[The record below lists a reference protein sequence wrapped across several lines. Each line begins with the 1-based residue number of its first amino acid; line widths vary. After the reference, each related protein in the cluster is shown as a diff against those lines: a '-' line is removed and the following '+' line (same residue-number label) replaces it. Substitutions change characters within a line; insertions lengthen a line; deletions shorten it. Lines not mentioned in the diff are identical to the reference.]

1 MRWWPMSRVL
11 VSHRPHD
18 AARAELEP
26 ILAAMRRHFPA
37 GQGDDLVIRAYEV
50 AQRTHAGQFR
60 LSGDPFITHP
70 IAVAL
75 ILADYGLDA
84 ETTAAALLHD
94 TIEDTELTLEEVEAE
109 FGPAVARLTDGVTK
123 LDRVK
128 FDLSREDAQAETIRK
143 MIVSMAQDVRVLIIK
158 LVDRLHNLRTIHPL
172 PPEKQEIKARESLEL
187 YAPLAHRLGFQELK
201 HEMENRSFAV
211 LYPARYQEIEDLIQ
225 QRAPERE
232 AVIAQVIGEMRSML
246 AGVSVEADL
255 EGRPKHHYSI
265 YRKMVDSRLPF
276 EDIYD
281 LIGVRVIVEEVK
293 ECYAALGLVHAHWT
307 PVQGR
312 FKDYVA
318 VPKFNLYQSLHTT
331 VVGPD
336 GKPLEVQI
344 RTHEMHAR
352 AEFGIAAHWRYKE
365 GRSQSDDL
373 VWIGDLRRLQEDYDE
388 PLEFLDNLKLDL
400 YEDMVFVLTPRGEV
414 RALPRGA
421 TPVDF
426 AYSIHTEVG
435 HRCTGARI
443 NGRLLSLSTELESGD
458 IVEIITAKADD
469 SGPTRDW
476 LSFVRTSRARSK
488 IRQWFTRARREASLQ
503 SGKERVSDLIRRERI
518 RFPKGGAGAVL
529 DEVAPAL
536 GYRDTETLYVAVGD
550 GSLSPLT
557 VISRVKRFLA
567 APAGE
572 DLGMQDA
579 VRRRVDR
586 PAGEGVIVEGLD
598 DVWVR
603 IARCCSPAPGD
614 DLAGFVTVGRGVSIH
629 RADCSNIERLGDRP
643 HRMIEAYWAPE
654 QVSSFTVWFQVEAL
668 DRPNLLRDVTSVI
681 SDAGGNIVG
690 ASSRTDRDR
699 VAVLR
704 YEVELSDPGQLSRVL
719 AAMRRV
725 ESVYEAYR
733 LRGG

>member
-1 MRWWPMSRVL
+1 MSKVL

-26 ILAAMRRHFPA
+26 ILASMRRHFPA
-37 GQGDDLVIRAYEV
+37 GPDEDIVIRAYEV
-50 AQRTHAGQFR
+50 AHNTHAGQFR

-75 ILADYGLDA
+75 ILADYGLDP
-84 ETTAAALLHD
+84 ETIAAALLHD
-94 TIEDTELTLEEVEAE
+94 TIEDTDLTLEEVEAE
-109 FGPAVARLTDGVTK
+109 FGYNVARLTDGVTK

-128 FDLSREDAQAETIRK
+128 FDLSREYAQAETIRK

-172 PPEKQEIKARESLEL
+172 PVDRQKVKARETLEL

-211 LYPARYQEIEDLIQ
+211 LYPARHQEIEDLIQ

-232 AVIAQVIGEMRSML
+232 AVIDRVIGETRTML
-246 AGVSVEADL
+246 ADADIEADL

-281 LIGVRVIVEEVK
+281 LIGVRVIVNEIK
-293 ECYAALGLVHAHWT
+293 DCYAVLGLIHAHWT

-331 VVGPD
+331 VIGPD

-344 RTHEMHAR
+344 RTQEMHAR

-365 GRSQSDDL
+365 GGGSSDL
-373 VWIGDLRRLQEDYDE
+373 AWIADLRRLQEDYDE
-388 PLEFLDNLKLDL
+388 PVEFLDNLKLDL
-400 YEDMVFVLTPRGEV
+400 YEDMVFVLTPRGDV

-426 AYSIHTEVG
+426 AYTIHTEVG
-435 HRCTGARI
+435 HSCAGARI
-443 NGRLLSLSTELESGD
+443 NGRLMSLSTELESGD
-458 IVEIITAKADD
+458 IVEIITTKADD

-476 LSFVRTSRARSK
+476 LAFVRTSKARSK
-488 IRQWFTRARREASLQ
+488 IKQWFTRARREASLQ
-503 SGKERVSDLIRRERI
+503 SGKERVADLIRRERVRI
-518 RFPKGGAGAVL
+518 PSDDRGAVL
-529 DEVAPAL
+529 NEVALAL
-536 GYRDTETLYVAVGD
+536 GCRDTETMYVAVGD

-557 VISRVKRFLA
+557 VISRVKRTLA
-567 APAGE
+567 VPAGE
-572 DLGMQDA
+572 DLGLQDA
-579 VRRRVDR
+579 VRRRIDR
-586 PAGEGVIVEGLD
+586 PAGEGVIVEGLN

-603 IARCCSPAPGD
+603 IARCCSPVPGD
-614 DLAGFVTVGRGVSIH
+614 DLMGFVTVGRGVSIH
-629 RADCSNIERLGDRP
+629 RAGCSNIEQLGDRP
-643 HRMIEAYWAPE
+643 QRMIEVHWAPE

-704 YEVELSDPGQLSRVL
+704 YEVELSDPGQLNRVL

-725 ESVYEAYR
+725 DSVYEAYR
-733 LRGG
+733 LRSG